1 MQVKEIMTADPACCT
16 PETSLQEVGKMMM
29 DHDCGEIPVV
39 EDKLRKPD
47 SRISVTRVTKEQL
60 SNALRLKEGATA
72 MTTHQKLEEN
82 VSKLRQ
88 MIKGIEF
95 AMLTTVEEDGSLRS
109 RPMATLKGEF
119 NGDLY
124 FFTKASAPKVDA
136 VERDRHV
143 CVTYAAPERQ
153 RYVSMSGLARL
164 VRDRRMIEEFW
175 FPELKAWFPGGLED
189 PEIALLWISI
199 TQAEYWEGPFGSSL
213 YLGGVKAMSAGAVF
227 EDVSGEPGKTNSSPA
242 PLPDSTSDPGGPPD
256 WSEHE
261 D

>member
-1 MQVKEIMTADPACCT
+1 
-16 PETSLQEVGKMMM
+16 
-29 DHDCGEIPVV
+29 
-39 EDKLRKPD
+39 
-47 SRISVTRVTKEQL
+47 
-60 SNALRLKEGATA
+60 
-72 MTTHQKLEEN
+72 MTTHEKLEEN
-82 VSKLRQ
+82 VGKLRE

-95 AMLTTVEEDGSLRS
+95 AMLTTVDEDGSLRS
-109 RPMATLKGEF
+109 RPMATPKGEF

-153 RYVSMSGLARL
+153 RYVSMSGLARF
-164 VRDRRMIEEFW
+164 VRDRRMMEELW

-189 PEIALLWISI
+189 PEISLLWISI

-213 YLGGVKAMSAGAVF
+213 YLRGVKAVAAGLAF
-227 EDVSGEPGKTNSSPA
+227 EDVEQNPISPKLEST
-242 PLPDSTSDPGGPPD
+242 LPDSTSNPGGPPG
-256 WSEHE
+256 WVEHE